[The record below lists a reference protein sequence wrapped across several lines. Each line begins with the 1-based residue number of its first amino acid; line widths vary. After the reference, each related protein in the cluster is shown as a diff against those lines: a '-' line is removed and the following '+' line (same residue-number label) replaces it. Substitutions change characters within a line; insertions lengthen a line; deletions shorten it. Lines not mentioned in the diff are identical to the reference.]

1 MKMRRRE
8 FIAGLGSAVALPL
21 AARAQQPAMPVI
33 GCLDTASRDGEAQTV
48 SRIREGLTETG
59 FVEGRN
65 LRIEY
70 RWADNQYD
78 KLPALAADLV
88 RLRVAVMVALSAGP
102 TLAARAATATIPI
115 VFGIGGD
122 PVDQLGLVASY
133 NRPGGNLTGT
143 TFYTNELWG
152 KRMEQMREILPAVS
166 SVALLVNPNGPG
178 TERAVRSVQNAA
190 PALALQVPI
199 VKATTEREVD
209 AAFAMLFQQRAG
221 ALLVQGEP
229 FLISRR
235 DQIIALA
242 ARHAIPAGFPLPQDS
257 VAGGLISYGT
267 SRANQA
273 ELQRQIGI
281 YAGRILKGEKPGDL
295 PILQPTRFE
304 LVVNLKT
311 SKALGLTIPESFLL
325 HADEV
330 IE

>member
-1 MKMRRRE
+1 
-8 FIAGLGSAVALPL
+8 
-21 AARAQQPAMPVI
+21 MPVI
-33 GCLDTASRDGEAQTV
+33 GCLAAFSREGAAQTV

-78 KLPALAADLV
+78 RLPALAADLV
-88 RLRVAVMVALSAGP
+88 RLRVAVIVALPAGA
-102 TLAARAATATIPI
+102 TLAARAATATVPI
-115 VFGIGGD
+115 VFSIGGD

-133 NRPGGNLTGT
+133 NRPGGNLTGIT
-143 TFYTNELWG
+143 AYTNELWG

-166 SVALLVNPNGPG
+166 GVALLVNPNSPG
-178 TERAVRSVQNAA
+178 AERAVRSARDAA
-190 PALALQVPI
+190 RALALQILI
-199 VKATTEREVD
+199 VNASTEREVD
-209 AAFAMLFQQRAG
+209 AAFAMLVQQRAG
-221 ALLVQGEP
+221 ALFVQGEP
-229 FLISRR
+229 FLIGRR

-242 ARHAIPAGFPLPQDS
+242 ARHAIPAGFPNPEDS

-273 ELQRQIGI
+273 ELYRQIGI
-281 YAGRILKGEKPGDL
+281 YAGRILKGEKPSDL
-295 PILQPTRFE
+295 PIVQPNRFE

-311 SKALGLTIPESFLL
+311 AKALGLTIPEAFLL
-325 HADEV
+325 RADEV

>member
-1 MKMRRRE
+1 MKRRD
-8 FIAGLGSAVALPL
+8 FFTLLGGAAAWPL
-21 AARAQQPAMPVI
+21 AARAQQPSMPLI
-33 GCLDTASRDGEAQTV
+33 GCLATSSRDGEAQTV

-78 KLPALAADLV
+78 RLPALAADLV
-88 RLRVAVMVALSAGP
+88 RLRVAVIVALTASA

-122 PVDQLGLVASY
+122 PVDQLRIVASY
-133 NRPGGNLTGT
+133 NTPGGNLTGT

-178 TERAVRSVQNAA
+178 TERAVRSVQDAA
-190 PALALQVPI
+190 RASRLQVLI

-209 AAFAMLFQQRAG
+209 AAFGMLVQQRTG

-235 DQIIALA
+235 DQIIALT

-267 SRANQA
+267 SRTNQA
-273 ELQRQIGI
+273 ELNRQIGI
-281 YAGRILKGEKPGDL
+281 YAGRILKGEKPDDL
-295 PILQPTRFE
+295 PIMQPTRFE

-311 SKALGLTIPESFLL
+311 AKALGLTIPESFLL